1 YSRDFIEKNMGYP
14 IIFNADKSKQ
24 ELGVTYRNI
33 ETSLV
38 EHFQQLLDDGVV
50 KKYI

>member
-1 YSRDFIEKNMGYP
+1 MGYP
-14 IIFNADKSKQ
+14 IFFNADKSIK
-24 ELGVTYRNI
+24 ELGIHYRDI